1 MGLGRSSHVIPAWA
15 CALAGIYGCVGLGY
29 DLLWWGS
36 SHVIPTQAC
45 AVVGIYGC
53 DFVRRGC
60 AALHR
65 LLKVRHPY
73 GVPLSPVG
81 TKDDRQAV
89 LTPADKKGL
98 CR

>member
-1 MGLGRSSHVIPAWA
+1 MGLGR
-15 CALAGIYGCVGLGY
+15 
-29 DLLWWGS
+29 S

-81 TKDDRQAV
+81 TTDDKQV
-89 LTPADKKGL
+89 VSTPADKMKDNADEPRRGERREL
-98 CR
+98 INPVYALNAWHFSRLQR